1 MENLSKKAL
10 SLNDVK
16 IYGDPERKVRKA
28 AICTGSGKSMISDV
42 LAKGADVYVTGDIDH
57 HTGIDTVAEGLTII
71 DAGHYGTEYIFME
84 AMKEKLN
91 KAFND
96 LKITCAEVKSP
107 YTIL

>member
-1 MENLSKKAL
+1 MKKKVALHNLGCKVNAYEVEAMQQLLENAGYET
-10 SLNDVK
+10 V
-16 IYGDPERKVRKA
+16 PFEE
-28 AICTGSGKSMISDV
+28 
-42 LAKGADVYVTGDIDH
+42 GADVYVTGDIDH

-96 LKITCAEVKSP
+96 LKITCAKVKSP